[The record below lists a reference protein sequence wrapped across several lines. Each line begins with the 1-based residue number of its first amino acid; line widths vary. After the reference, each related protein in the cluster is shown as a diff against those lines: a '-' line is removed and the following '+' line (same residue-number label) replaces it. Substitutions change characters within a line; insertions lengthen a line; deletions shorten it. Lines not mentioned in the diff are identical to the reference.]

1 MLELLASHPRSLSTR
16 GDARAPAAEPMVA
29 LLADALG
36 YRGPERRGGAAL
48 MARLMTLLLDE
59 IDYGLLLL
67 AEGSRVLHANHA
79 ARASL
84 DAEHPLQLLGH
95 ELRARLA
102 KDVAPLH
109 NALHAA
115 TSRGLRRLLTVGEG
129 EQRAGISV
137 VPLSAPGWAGEPAQP
152 GSAATLLVLGRREVC
167 SSLAVQ
173 GFAREY
179 RLSPSEEQV
188 LAALCE
194 GLSPN
199 EVAERHGVKI
209 ATVRT
214 QIANLRA
221 KTGAESI
228 RALVKQVAVLPPLV
242 GTLRRQLDGD
252 GLPPGA
258 RARFGGTA
266 ELGPLLAGDFGRACT
281 VA

>member
-1 MLELLASHPRSLSTR
+1 MMELLAPRSLPTR
-16 GDARAPAAEPMVA
+16 GDTRTGTPVPMA
-29 LLADALG
+29 LLLADALG

-67 AEGSRVLHANHA
+67 AEGSQVLHANHA

-84 DAEHPLQLLGH
+84 DAQHPLQLLGH

-115 TSRGLRRLLTVGEG
+115 ASRGLRRLLTVGEG

-137 VPLSAPGWAGEPAQP
+137 VPLAAPGEVTQA

-167 SSLAVQ
+167 GSLAVH

-242 GTLRRQLDGD
+242 GTLRRQLDAD

-258 RARFGGTA
+258 YSRFGGTA
-266 ELGPLLAGDFGRACT
+266 ELGPLLAGDYGRACT

>member
-1 MLELLASHPRSLSTR
+1 MLELLAPTTHRPLPAR
-16 GDARAPAAEPMVA
+16 GDARAPLGEPVAA
-29 LLADALG
+29 LLAEALG

-67 AEGSRVLHANHA
+67 AEGSQVLHANHA
-79 ARASL
+79 ARACL
-84 DAEHPLQLLGH
+84 DAQHPLQLLGH

-115 TSRGLRRLLTVGEG
+115 ASRGLRRLLTVGEG

-137 VPLSAPGWAGEPAQP
+137 VPLAAPGDAALAGP
-152 GSAATLLVLGRREVC
+152 AATLLVLGRREVC

-242 GTLRRQLDGD
+242 GTLRRQADADGP
-252 GLPPGA
+252 PPGA
-258 RARFGGTA
+258 RARFGGA
-266 ELGPLLAGDFGRACT
+266 AGLAPLLAGDYARACA